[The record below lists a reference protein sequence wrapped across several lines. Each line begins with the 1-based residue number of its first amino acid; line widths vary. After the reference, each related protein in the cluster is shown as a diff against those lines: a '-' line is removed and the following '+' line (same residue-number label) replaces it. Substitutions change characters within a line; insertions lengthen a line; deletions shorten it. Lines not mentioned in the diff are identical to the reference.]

1 MNQTPNTKKM
11 TTKQEQWI
19 GNFAEFL
26 SSDEHREIVIQNFAK
41 RFDITITRARVVV
54 NGFWMQQIQEL

>member
-1 MNQTPNTKKM
+1 M

-54 NGFWMQQIQEL
+54 NSFWMQQIQAA

>member
-1 MNQTPNTKKM
+1 M

-19 GNFAEFL
+19 GNFVEFL

-54 NGFWMQQIQEL
+54 NSFWMQQIQES

>member
-1 MNQTPNTKKM
+1 M
-11 TTKQEQWI
+11 TIKQHKWLHE
-19 GNFAEFL
+19 FKEFL

-54 NGFWMQQIQEL
+54 NGFWMQQIQAK